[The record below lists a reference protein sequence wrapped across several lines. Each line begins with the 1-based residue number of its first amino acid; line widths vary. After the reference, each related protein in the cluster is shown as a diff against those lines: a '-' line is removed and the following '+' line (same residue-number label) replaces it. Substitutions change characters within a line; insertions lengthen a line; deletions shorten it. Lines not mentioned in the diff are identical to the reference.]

1 MNPRRTLAGPDA
13 GRQCFVFLEQCAA
26 LNPSRVSAR
35 HKRPE
40 LPDDVAATVAGTR
53 DYIGHFI
60 NEFDDSAD
68 SRDMV
73 ARIQQRYPDHGN
85 PSALILSAVT
95 AFKRKKHAAN

>member
-1 MNPRRTLAGPDA
+1 VRA
-13 GRQCFVFLEQCAA
+13 
-26 LNPSRVSAR
+26 
-35 HKRPE
+35 
-40 LPDDVAATVAGTR
+40 TR

-60 NEFDDSAD
+60 NEVDDSAD

-95 AFKRKKHAAN
+95 AFKRKRHAAN